1 MLDPADGGQED
12 PLPPH
17 RRHQQK
23 RELRGCTPIV
33 TRTVPTHLS
42 LSPSEGSVAPE
53 PPRFLPH
60 RSGSRT
66 GSAYDL
72 SEEGA
77 MRGLDEMLQDPEFL
91 AEMKREIMQE
101 AETATFEA
109 TAKEL
114 EGLQTLDQ
122 TVSEMNRAFVEAA
135 NEIQLEKNQ
144 LDALKKAAAEGPK
157 P

>member
-1 MLDPADGGQED
+1 MGVRWAPSSTTAA
-12 PLPPH
+12 
-17 RRHQQK
+17 
-23 RELRGCTPIV
+23 T
-33 TRTVPTHLS
+33 TRK
-42 LSPSEGSVAPE
+42 G
-53 PPRFLPH
+53 
-60 RSGSRT
+60 
-66 GSAYDL
+66 AYDL